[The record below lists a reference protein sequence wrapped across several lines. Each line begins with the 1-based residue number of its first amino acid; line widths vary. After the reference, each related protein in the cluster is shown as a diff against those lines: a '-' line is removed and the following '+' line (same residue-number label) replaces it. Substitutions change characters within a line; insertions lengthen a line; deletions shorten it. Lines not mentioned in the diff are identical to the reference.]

1 MVVCQRLRCVYYA
14 QLSSEAPQRDVLFHC
29 AVGLSQTGEDEDLD
43 LSASIL
49 LSLLDS
55 GYMRAECHLQL
66 ARVRAKQG
74 FVVRA
79 RQSLQAAL
87 REEPGSEE
95 ALDFQR
101 DFDAQVKRDGKVAL
115 YGAMMLTALTAIACA
130 LWSHRR
136 GGRAQ
141 AATKSA

>member
-1 MVVCQRLRCVYYA
+1 MRR
-14 QLSSEAPQRDVLFHC
+14 RRGTFLFHC
-29 AVGLSQTGEDEDLD
+29 AVGLSQTGEDDDLE

-49 LSLLDS
+49 LSLLDG
-55 GYMRAECHLQL
+55 GYMRCECHLQL

-87 REEPGSEE
+87 REEPHSEE

-101 DFDAQVKRDGKVAL
+101 HFDAQVKRDGKVAV
-115 YGAMMLTALTAIACA
+115 YGALLLTALTAIACA

-136 GGRAQ
+136 GGRGE
-141 AATKSA
+141 AATKGV